1 MNNFNPAVNNVYNPG
16 MLDTGVINPMTGGP
30 RMIVPSGTS
39 EINMNQVKPSPIN
52 PRLFS
57 NMDAIQSL
65 NPGSAYNQSQP
76 IMPPS
81 GVQTSITPVLGTE
94 NQ

>member
-1 MNNFNPAVNNVYNPG
+1 MNNFNPTINNAYDPG
-16 MLDTGVINPMTGGP
+16 MLEAGVINPMAGGSKAITP
-30 RMIVPSGTS
+30 GGASA
-39 EINMNQVKPSPIN
+39 ININQVKPSAIN

-57 NMDAIQSL
+57 NMETLQNL

-76 IMPPS
+76 VMPPS
-81 GVQTSITPVLGTE
+81 GVQTSITPILGNE